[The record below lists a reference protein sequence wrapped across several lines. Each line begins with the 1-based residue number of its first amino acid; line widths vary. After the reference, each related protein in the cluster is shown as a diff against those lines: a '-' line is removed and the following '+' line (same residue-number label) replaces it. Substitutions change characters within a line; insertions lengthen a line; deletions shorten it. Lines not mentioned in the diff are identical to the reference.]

1 MFNRLDLIQ
10 PVSSVTVTTSRNN
23 DLVKIEFARCLD
35 PDVMADMQ
43 GVRVQPFVRFFHLF
57 SNQKTFDITINSN
70 YSLEEVAELIAQNLE
85 EHGLTVGRLTELIGG
100 HEVKSFT
107 AQ

>member
-1 MFNRLDLIQ
+1 MFTRFDLIQ

-35 PDVMADMQ
+35 IDVMADMQ
-43 GVRVQPFVRFFHLF
+43 GVRFQPFVRFFHLF

-85 EHGLTVGRLTELIGG
+85 DHKMTVGRLSGLVEKSEL
-100 HEVKSFT
+100 KSFT

>member
-10 PVSSVTVTTSRNN
+10 PVSSVNVTTSQYNA
-23 DLVKIEFARCLD
+23 LVKVEFARCLD
-35 PDVMADMQ
+35 IDVMAAMQ
-43 GVRVQPFVRFFHLF
+43 GLRVQPFVRFFSLS

-70 YSLEEVAELIAQNLE
+70 YSLETIAEAIAQNLE
-85 EHGLTVGRLTELIGG
+85 EHKMTVVRLTALIGG
-100 HEVKSFT
+100 HGVKSFT